1 MFDFKDLRII
11 FGIFTAAGCALGII
25 ALALQNFKVEM
36 ISIALIAMTGIPLFF
51 VFLTLR
57 WDKKAKQKEK

>member
-25 ALALQNFKVEM
+25 ALALQNFKVGM
-36 ISIALIAMTGIPLFF
+36 ISIALIAMTGIPLLL
-51 VFLTLR
+51 VLLTLS
-57 WDKKAKQKEK
+57 WDKKTKKEEK